1 VSDWG
6 LFQAVES
13 PHADGFV
20 SFLRLTCAGLP
31 VNDPVPAMPGFS
43 SSANG
48 GWKMKSLLQSLIL
61 SAVSFLIAVP
71 AAYAGITPSP
81 VPEPETLGLL
91 AIGAVAL
98 LVARFRKRK

>member
-31 VNDPVPAMPGFS
+31 VNDPVPAIPGFS

-71 AAYAGITPSP
+71 AAYAGIFRPL
-81 VPEPETLGLL
+81 PEPETLSLLAVGVVGLL
-91 AIGAVAL
+91 VT
-98 LVARFRKRK
+98 RFRKRK